1 MVGNE
6 EQMIRIVQSISCV
19 VAGSS
24 PSSPTVRSRTRNQEA
39 GPSRVWPLLFL
50 PPGEG
55 AGAVARGA
63 GSISFTFA
71 GHRLSQECDSA
82 RSRGAHTFI
91 PKVQVPVTESVQR
104 MRPHDS
110 GFRLSH
116 GVQDLPAI
124 TGRNGTSSSLG
135 SGHAT
140 EIPARSTLS
149 TSAPKVPSSRSLT
162 L

>member
-1 MVGNE
+1 MNS
-6 EQMIRIVQSISCV
+6 QLTTNAFCV
-19 VAGSS
+19 AVHCS
-24 PSSPTVRSRTRNQEA
+24 SSPTCNSRTRIETP
-39 GPSRVWPLLFL
+39 GLSGSGVSFCP

-63 GSISFTFA
+63 GSISLTFT
-71 GHRLSQECDSA
+71 GHRSRVEILDA

-135 SGHAT
+135 SGHARK
-140 EIPARSTLS
+140 IPARSTLS